1 MSAAAAPAR
10 ASAPAGV
17 VRYWTRQG
25 GESLAVALQII
36 SDLTAQEV
44 ALVVGMLRERIT
56 LRPAVSTVETAGD
69 VVTGFTDAGKI
80 LLDLTAD
87 ESAVFTDALK
97 EALRLRPS
105 IAALVD
111 LIPRGV
117 GTLIEMHKHLLDMVA
132 GQTRELVEA
141 YKDDKPLMAGTR
153 LSKFTR
159 QTIESFIET
168 QKTFLDQVA
177 EQVNIA
183 TQGKEPKATR
193 RERSKVLTQLAREGV
208 EKFIDAQ
215 RGLLEVAMERMEGP
229 ERVRTKPVPRTS
241 LAAMARE
248 SVQNFTTA
256 QKSLLD
262 LALKPIAMPVEADKK
277 PRPARAPPEGAR
289 CRQTAGRSQE
299 GGGPRSGTRGGSL
312 GRRLGYEFV
321 GRHFGR
327 GTPGAARPLRTAPP
341 AAYRI
346 WAYN

>member
-1 MSAAAAPAR
+1 MSAASPAR
-10 ASAPAGV
+10 VTAPAG

-25 GESLAVALQII
+25 GESLAMAMQII

-44 ALVVGMLRERIT
+44 ALLVGMLRERMT
-56 LRPAVSTVETAGD
+56 LRPAPTTVETAGD

-80 LLDLTAD
+80 LLDLAAD
-87 ESAVFTDALK
+87 ESAVVTDALK

-105 IAALVD
+105 FAALVD

-141 YKDDKPLMAGTR
+141 YRDDKPLMAGARLTTMTR
-153 LSKFTR
+153 R
-159 QTIESFIET
+159 TIESFIET
-168 QKTFLDQVA
+168 QKTFLDQIA

-183 TQGKEPKATR
+183 TQGKEPKVIR

-215 RGLLEVAMERMEGP
+215 RGLLELTMERMETN
-229 ERVRTKPVPRTS
+229 ERVRARPVPRTS
-241 LAAMARE
+241 LATVARE

-262 LALKPIAMPVEADKK
+262 LALKPIAMPVETEKR
-277 PRPARAPPEGAR
+277 PRPQRRRPKARAAAESPRAAR
-289 CRQTAGRSQE
+289 KRAAERGSVARAAAATAS
-299 GGGPRSGTRGGSL
+299 GGS
-312 GRRLGYEFV
+312 EM
-321 GRHFGR
+321 
-327 GTPGAARPLRTAPP
+327 TP
-341 AAYRI
+341 
-346 WAYN
+346 

>member
-1 MSAAAAPAR
+1 MSAAAPAR

-25 GESLAVALQII
+25 GESLAVAMQII

-44 ALVVGMLRERIT
+44 ALVIGMLRERIT
-56 LRPAVSTVETAGD
+56 LRPAASTVETAGD
-69 VVTGFTDAGKI
+69 IVTGLTDGGKI
-80 LLDLTAD
+80 LLDLAAD
-87 ESAVFTDALK
+87 ESAVMTDALK

-105 IAALVD
+105 FAALVD

-141 YKDDKPLMAGTR
+141 YKEDKPLMAGTR

-159 QTIESFIET
+159 QSIESFIET

-215 RGLLEVAMERMEGP
+215 RGLLEVTMERMEGP

-262 LALKPIAMPVEADKK
+262 LALKPIAMPVEPEKK
-277 PRPARAPPEGAR
+277 PRPAARRRQKARVAENPRAAR
-289 CRQTAGRSQE
+289 KRAE
-299 GGGPRSGTRGGSL
+299 
-312 GRRLGYEFV
+312 
-321 GRHFGR
+321 GR
-327 GTPGAARPLRTAPP
+327 GVARAAAASAGASDIAS
-341 AAYRI
+341 
-346 WAYN
+346 